1 MPSSFACLSRAVI
14 GTICSSA
21 QTGRRR
27 DAEKGKV
34 RDSDMNSACKSLIGF
49 IAHVLVPAL
58 MVQRKS
64 LELKGGGA
72 VVVQVRTSLSNRL
85 HWQDTREYS
94 LYSVFVQWRY
104 RHHLGRYALSVRCC
118 DVRLHPGVILYLA
131 KLCLQHHSAS
141 LTIRRHKI
149 HMYMLL

>member
-1 MPSSFACLSRAVI
+1 MPGSFEFFR
-14 GTICSSA
+14 SA

-34 RDSDMNSACKSLIGF
+34 RDSDMNSACKSLVGF
-49 IAHVLVPAL
+49 ISHVLVLAL

-64 LELKGGGA
+64 LELKGGA

-85 HWQDTREYS
+85 HRQDTREYS

-118 DVRLHPGVILYLA
+118 DVDVHVFTQRRGILYYFIMEGEA
-131 KLCLQHHSAS
+131 AISTTVHF
-141 LTIRRHKI
+141 
-149 HMYMLL
+149 